1 MTMRSMYGDND
12 IADIIG
18 IGHIVHWSDGELRR
32 PSDMSIRLINLN
44 AKIYTSTWVFLPS
57 VEFLDFCCC
66 IPNSVRNRIW
76 NYLMCITFLAVVG
89 MNSAATRDW
98 SDQSN
103 CPSRS
108 HESSFSSTKADQ
120 QRISSCCALHSV
132 LSFSG
137 GEWEGTGL
145 EKLPHL
151 WRLQSER

>member
-1 MTMRSMYGDND
+1 METMTSQILLELGTLYIEVMENF
-12 IADIIG
+12 
-18 IGHIVHWSDGELRR
+18 GES
-32 PSDMSIRLINLN
+32 SDMSIRLINLN